1 MIRIL
6 KRKMMRTR
14 IRMRLTENQSR
25 IIILKIMIHND
36 TSGKK
41 IITNII
47 MIIIKMRLIIIIM
60 MIEI

>member
-36 TSGKK
+36 TSRKK